1 MLRAAKRSVLVAVL
15 IAALAGA
22 TVAAGNGHPAI
33 RFHSIGRAYQGKP
46 LTVSVAVQ
54 GSASCSLR
62 VRYADGATQRNL
74 SSSTPANGAASWTW
88 TVPQIAAPGA
98 ARLTVRCGSAQAQR
112 TITVVGTLIPPKIV
126 VAKSGY
132 SIRSKPFTGDSV
144 SYGIVLKNLSPNV
157 AAEQVSVQT
166 NFVMANNF
174 LVGTVTDSVASVG
187 PGSTYN
193 VGGSLSFPGAAPV
206 DHLEFVI
213 LIGAKKK
220 AKAVHQPAL
229 DDVSAVP
236 MSYDPAWVAWI
247 QGEVVN
253 DHPSLML
260 TNAQMSA
267 VLFDAAGN
275 VIGGGTGFAF
285 GKLPPGTRAVFK
297 IQSGVDSVPI
307 NKVASIAISVAPTYE
322 TPPP

>member
-1 MLRAAKRSVLVAVL
+1 MRSVFVAVFV
-15 IAALAGA
+15 AALASA
-22 TVAAGNGHPAI
+22 AVAAGSNGKPAI
-33 RFHSIGRAYQGKP
+33 RFLSVGRAYQGKP
-46 LTVSVAVQ
+46 VTVSIAVE
-54 GSASCSLR
+54 GSASCSLA
-62 VRYADGATQRNL
+62 VRYADGAPQANL
-74 SSSTPANGAASWTW
+74 RSSMPANGKASWTW
-88 TVPQIAAPGA
+88 TLPQIAAPGN

-112 TITVVGTLIPPKIV
+112 MITVVGTLIPPKIV

-132 SIRSKPFTGDSV
+132 SIRSKPYSGDSV

-166 NFVMANNF
+166 NFVMANNY
-174 LVGTVTDSVASVG
+174 LVGTVTDSVAAVG

-206 DHLEFVI
+206 DHLEFVV

-220 AKAVHQPAL
+220 AKPVHQPAL
-229 DDVSAVP
+229 DDVAAVP
-236 MSYDPAWVAWI
+236 ASYDPIWVAWI

-253 DHPSLML
+253 DHPKLML
-260 TNAQMSA
+260 ASAQLSA
-267 VLFDAAGN
+267 VMFDAVGN
-275 VIGGGTGFAF
+275 VIGGGTGYAF

-307 NKVASIAISVAPTYE
+307 NKVASIAISVAPSYE

>member
-1 MLRAAKRSVLVAVL
+1 MFVAVFV
-15 IAALAGA
+15 AALASA
-22 TVAAGNGHPAI
+22 AVAAGSNGKPAI
-33 RFHSIGRAYQGKP
+33 RFLSVGRAYQGKP
-46 LTVSVAVQ
+46 LTVSVAAK
-54 GSASCSLR
+54 GSASCSLA
-62 VRYADGATQRNL
+62 VRYADGSTQANL
-74 SSSTPANGAASWTW
+74 RSSSPAKGTAAWTW
-88 TVPQIAAPGA
+88 TLPQITAPGA
-98 ARLTVRCGSAQAQR
+98 ARLTVRCGSAQAR
-112 TITVVGTLIPPKIV
+112 RMVTVVGTLIPAKIV

-132 SIRSKPFTGDSV
+132 SIRSRPLSGDSV

-166 NFVMANNF
+166 NFVKANNY
-174 LVGTVTDSVASVG
+174 LVGTVTDSVAAVG

-206 DHLEFVI
+206 DHLEFVV

-220 AKAVHQPAL
+220 SKPVHQPAL

-236 MSYDPAWVAWI
+236 ASYDPIWVAWI

-260 TNAQMSA
+260 ANAQLSA
-267 VLFDAAGN
+267 VMFNAAGN
-275 VIGGGTGFAF
+275 VIGGGTGYAL

-307 NKVASIAISVAPTYE
+307 AKVASIAISVAPSYQ

>member
-1 MLRAAKRSVLVAVL
+1 VLVAVFV
-15 IAALAGA
+15 AALASA
-22 TVAAGNGHPAI
+22 AVAAGSAGKPAN
-33 RFHSIGRAYQGKP
+33 RFLSVGRAYQGKP

-54 GSASCSLR
+54 GSTSCSLA
-62 VRYADGATQRNL
+62 VRYADGTAQANL
-74 SSSTPANGAASWTW
+74 RSSTPANGTASWTW
-88 TVPQIAAPGA
+88 TLPQIAAPGN

-112 TITVVGTLIPPKIV
+112 TVTVVGTLIPPKIV

-132 SIRSKPFTGDSV
+132 SIRTRPYTGDSV

-157 AAEQVSVQT
+157 SAEQVSVQT
-166 NFVMANNF
+166 NFVMANNY
-174 LVGTVTDSVASVG
+174 LVGTVTDSVAAVG
-187 PGSTYN
+187 PGATYN
-193 VGGSLSFPGAAPV
+193 VGGSLSFPGAAPI
-206 DHLEFVI
+206 DHLEFVV

-229 DDVSAVP
+229 DDVAAVP
-236 MSYDPAWVAWI
+236 ASYDPEWVAWI

-260 TNAQMSA
+260 ANAQMSA
-267 VLFDAAGN
+267 VMFDAAGN
-275 VIGGGTGFAF
+275 VIGGGTGYAF

-307 NKVASIAISVAPTYE
+307 GKVASIAISVAPTYE